1 MPNFAYTARDAQGQS
16 VNGTLAAATAAEAS
30 KLLRAEG
37 KFPTAVRPAAE
48 AADSN
53 RPAAAGRRGI
63 KVTRVEVIQ
72 FSTQLAIMLET
83 GVTLV
88 EAIDCIRDQA
98 DKPPMKKLLADLS
111 AQISAGGEFS
121 AALARHPRSFPRI
134 YVALIKASE
143 KSGMLPMLLGRA
155 TDYMRDEQEVLRK
168 VRGAITYPGIMLL
181 FAIKTTVFLLIFVLP
196 RFTKIYAGK
205 GAALPTPTKILM
217 NMSDFILHDW
227 MFLVP
232 GLLAAAAGFY
242 FGVRTDPGER
252 LWHSFQLRM
261 PLMGPMFRKLHLSRG
276 IRMIGTM
283 AGAGVGLTDCV
294 ETARDL
300 CTNRRY
306 RELWETVGG
315 EIRTGRQ
322 LSDPLFESPLVPKSV
337 AQMLHSGEKGGRLA
351 SVMEQVAG
359 WNERELK
366 ETIAD
371 LTRYIE
377 PAMIV
382 VMGVIIGGVSLALML
397 PIFTISKVVAK

>member
-16 VNGTLAAATAAEAS
+16 ASGTLAAATAVEVS

-37 KFPTAVRPAAE
+37 KFPTSVRPAADASD
-48 AADSN
+48 AA
-53 RPAAAGRRGI
+53 RTAAAGRKGI
-63 KVTRVEVIQ
+63 KITRAEVIQ
-72 FSTQLAIMLET
+72 LSTQLAIMIET
-83 GVTLV
+83 GVTLI
-88 EAIDCIRDQA
+88 EALDCIADQA
-98 DKPPMKKLLADLS
+98 EKPKMRALLTDLS
-111 AQISAGGEFS
+111 TQLQGGGEFS
-121 AALARHPRSFPRI
+121 AALARHPRSFPRL

-143 KSGMLPMLLGRA
+143 KSGMLPMLLERA
-155 TDYMRDEQEVLRK
+155 TTYLRDEQDVLRK
-168 VRGAITYPGIMLL
+168 VRGAITYPGIMLI
-181 FAIKTTVFLLIFVLP
+181 FAVKTTIFLLIFVLP
-196 RFTKIYAGK
+196 RFTKIYESK
-205 GAALPTPTKILM
+205 GAALPMPTKILM
-217 NMSDFILHDW
+217 GASDFIIHGW
-227 MFLVP
+227 MYLVP
-232 GLLAAAAGFY
+232 GLLLAAGAFY
-242 FGVRTDPGER
+242 YTIRSEAGER
-252 LWHSFQLRM
+252 AWHSFLLKL

-283 AGAGVGLTDCV
+283 AGAGVPLTDCV

-306 RELWETVGG
+306 RELWEKVGAD
-315 EIRTGRQ
+315 IRTGRQ
-322 LSDPLFESPLVPKSV
+322 LSDPLFESSLVPKGV

-351 SVMEQVAG
+351 SVMEQVSG